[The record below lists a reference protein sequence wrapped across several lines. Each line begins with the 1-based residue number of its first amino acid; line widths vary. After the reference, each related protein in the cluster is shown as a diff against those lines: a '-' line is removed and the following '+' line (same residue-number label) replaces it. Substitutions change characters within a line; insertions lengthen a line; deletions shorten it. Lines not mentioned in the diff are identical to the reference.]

1 MLSFFGFNNLA
12 QASTNLEYPNLD
24 AIKNTKILVKDHLP
38 VEATFDLDKNE
49 KQEVT
54 YMNDSGEE
62 VTFGIEPVIEEGDN
76 ISVLCINNCT
86 TPISTGNST
95 FKIYT
100 YTRAVNISSHI
111 KVNRTSS
118 GSRITIKENSKL
130 ENLTRN

>member
-1 MLSFFGFNNLA
+1 M
-12 QASTNLEYPNLD
+12 
-24 AIKNTKILVKDHLP
+24 
-38 VEATFDLDKNE
+38 
-49 KQEVT
+49 
-54 YMNDSGEE
+54 
-62 VTFGIEPVIEEGDN
+62 EPVIEEVDN
-76 ISVLCINNCT
+76 ISALFINNCT

-100 YTRAVNISSHI
+100 YTGAVNISYHI